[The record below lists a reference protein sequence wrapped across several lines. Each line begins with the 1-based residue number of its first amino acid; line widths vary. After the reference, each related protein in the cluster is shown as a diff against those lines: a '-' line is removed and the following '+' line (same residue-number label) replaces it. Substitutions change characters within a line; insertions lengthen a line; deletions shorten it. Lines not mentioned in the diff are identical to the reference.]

1 MPNADFVKVEFSH
14 LGFHA
19 SDLEGM
25 ATFYKRVLQ
34 FTETDRGD
42 LGTVQLI
49 FLSRDPDT
57 HHQLALVSGRPAEG
71 LAFNPI
77 NQISFE
83 VPDLANLRLI
93 YQRALDAGAVDMQPA
108 THGNAISLYFRD
120 PEGNRIEVFM
130 NTPWYCFQPLR
141 EPIDFS
147 ASDEAVMAQAEAI
160 ARRTARFMPREQ
172 WRAQIKA
179 RMDADQGITT
189 K

>member
-1 MPNADFVKVEFSH
+1 MSSTDFVQVSFSH
-14 LGFHA
+14 LGFHV

-25 ATFYKRVLQ
+25 ATFYKKVLQ

-42 LGTVQLI
+42 LGTVQLL

-57 HHQLALVSGRPAEG
+57 HHQLALVSGRPDDSS
-71 LAFNPI
+71 AFNPI

-83 VPDLANLRLI
+83 VPDLQNLRLI
-93 YQRALDAGAVDMQPA
+93 YQRALDAGATDMQPA

-120 PEGNRIEVFM
+120 PEGNRLEVFM

-147 ASDEAVMAQAEAI
+147 TTDEEVMAQAEAI
-160 ARRTARFMPREQ
+160 ARRTPNFMLRSE

-179 RMDADQGITT
+179 RMDADQGRGAQ
-189 K
+189 